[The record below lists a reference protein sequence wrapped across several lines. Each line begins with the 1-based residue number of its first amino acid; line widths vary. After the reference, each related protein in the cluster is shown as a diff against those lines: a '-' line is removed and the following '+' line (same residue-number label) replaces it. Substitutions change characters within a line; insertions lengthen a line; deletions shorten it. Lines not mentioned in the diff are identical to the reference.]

1 MEDITNIM
9 DDVEIVKE
17 FLVESGDHL
26 DDVESKI
33 LQLEE
38 NPEDVDIINSIFR
51 PIHSMK
57 GSAGFL
63 GMKDIGKVSHELE
76 TLLDEA
82 RKAKIKITP
91 EIIEILIEG
100 IDILRKLRE
109 IVEKKTNNKD
119 AATDV
124 IDYQPLLSKIS
135 AALQHNQNKSS
146 QNVTVHPRPLNS
158 VKEPTPS
165 PSQEGNTKS
174 PLLGG
179 DLGVGELLPQNDVG
193 DIPPGP
199 KRLGEILLESGD
211 VSQDQLQIALHEQE
225 KPLGEILVEKGIT
238 TPEKVENALKIQS
251 TAGKKS
257 SETVKVDT
265 QKLDNLV
272 NLVGELVIANALI
285 NEVLVNANNTNT
297 SANKNLSQLSKIV
310 KDIQDQVM
318 SMRMVPLKSTF
329 QKMARL
335 VRDVSTKT
343 GKKVRLEVSG
353 EETELDKTVI
363 EEIGDPLVHIIRNSV
378 DHGIEPQD
386 ERIAK
391 GKPADGLVRLNA
403 FHKGGNIVIE
413 IEDDGKGLCK
423 DKLLKKAIE
432 KGLVE
437 ESASLSDQQIYNL
450 IFAAGFST
458 AEKITDISG
467 RGVGMDVVKKNV
479 ERLRGKVDISTVEGK
494 GTKIS
499 IKLPLTLAIIDGM
512 IVQVGAEKYIVP
524 MLSIEESIRPNK
536 EHISTVQHRGELLN
550 IRGKLLPIVR
560 LHNLYNV
567 NPKKINPWETLILIV
582 EGEGQRCGV
591 LVDELLGQQQIV
603 IKSLGEQFR
612 NVRGVSGSAILGD
625 GCVSLIL
632 DVGGIMNMALN

>member
-38 NPEDVDIINSIFR
+38 NPENADIINSIFR

-63 GMKDIGKVSHELE
+63 GMKDIGTVSHELE
-76 TLLDEA
+76 TIMDEA
-82 RKAKIKITP
+82 RKTKIKITP
-91 EIIEILIEG
+91 EIIEILYEG
-100 IDILRKLRE
+100 IDILKKLRE
-109 IVEKKTNNKD
+109 IVAKKADNKD
-119 AATDV
+119 TTPEV
-124 IDYQPLLSKIS
+124 IDYQPLLSKITV
-135 AALQHNQNKSS
+135 ALQHNQNDVETGFKPVCAS
-146 QNVTVHPRPLNS
+146 QNN
-158 VKEPTPS
+158 
-165 PSQEGNTKS
+165 
-174 PLLGG
+174 
-179 DLGVGELLPQNDVG
+179 VG
-193 DIPPGP
+193 DIPPEP

-211 VSQDQLQIALHEQE
+211 VSQEQLQIALHEQQ

-251 TAGKKS
+251 AASKKS
-257 SETVKVDT
+257 AETVKVDT

-285 NEVLVNANNTNT
+285 NEELVNAHNTNT
-297 SANKNLSQLSKIV
+297 VANKNLSQLSKIV
-310 KDIQDQVM
+310 KDMQDQVM

-391 GKPADGLVRLNA
+391 GKPAEGLVRLNA

-423 DKLLKKAIE
+423 DKLLKNAIE

-479 ERLRGKVDISTVEGK
+479 ERLRGKIDISTVKGK

-499 IKLPLTLAIIDGM
+499 IRLPLTLAIIDGM
-512 IVQVGAEKYIVP
+512 IVQVGDA
-524 MLSIEESIRPNK
+524 
-536 EHISTVQHRGELLN
+536 T
-550 IRGKLLPIVR
+550 
-560 LHNLYNV
+560 
-567 NPKKINPWETLILIV
+567 
-582 EGEGQRCGV
+582 
-591 LVDELLGQQQIV
+591 
-603 IKSLGEQFR
+603 
-612 NVRGVSGSAILGD
+612 
-625 GCVSLIL
+625 
-632 DVGGIMNMALN
+632 

>member
-1 MEDITNIM
+1 
-9 DDVEIVKE
+9 
-17 FLVESGDHL
+17 
-26 DDVESKI
+26 
-33 LQLEE
+33 
-38 NPEDVDIINSIFR
+38 
-51 PIHSMK
+51 MK

-82 RKAKIKITP
+82 RKTKIKITH

-100 IDILRKLRE
+100 IDILKKLRE
-109 IVEKKTNNKD
+109 IVEKKFDNKD

-135 AALQHNQNKSS
+135 AALQHNQNNVETGFKPVSTS
-146 QNVTVHPRPLNS
+146 Q
-158 VKEPTPS
+158 
-165 PSQEGNTKS
+165 
-174 PLLGG
+174 
-179 DLGVGELLPQNDVG
+179 DDDW
-193 DIPPGP
+193 DIPPEP
-199 KRLGEILLESGD
+199 KKLGEILLESGD
-211 VSQDQLQIALHEQE
+211 VSQEQLQIALHEQA

-251 TAGKKS
+251 AASKKS

-272 NLVGELVIANALI
+272 NLVGELVIANALM
-285 NEVLVNANNTNT
+285 NEVLVSANNTNT

-318 SMRMVPLKSTF
+318 SIRMVPIKSTF

-335 VRDVSTKT
+335 VRDVSTKA

-363 EEIGDPLVHIIRNSV
+363 EEIGDPLVHLIRNSI
-378 DHGIEPQD
+378 DHGIEPQG
-386 ERIAK
+386 ERISK
-391 GKPADGLVRLNA
+391 GKPAEGLVRLNA
-403 FHKGGNIVIE
+403 FHKGGNIIIE

-432 KGLVE
+432 KGLVDE
-437 ESASLSDQQIYNL
+437 GASLSDQQIYNL

-458 AEKITDISG
+458 AEKVTDISG

-479 ERLRGKVDISTVEGK
+479 ERLRGKVDLSTVEGK
-494 GTKIS
+494 GTKIT

-512 IVQVGAEKYIVP
+512 IVQVGDEKYIIP
-524 MLSIEESIRPNK
+524 MLSIEESIRPSK

-567 NPKKINPWETLILIV
+567 KPKKTNPWEALILIV

-625 GCVSLIL
+625 GHVSLIL

>member
-1 MEDITNIM
+1 MEDLTNIM

-17 FLVESGDHL
+17 FLAESSDHL
-26 DDVESKI
+26 DNVESKI
-33 LQLEE
+33 LELEE
-38 NPEDVDIINSIFR
+38 TPDDTDIINSIFR

-82 RKAKIKITP
+82 RKGKLKITP
-91 EIIEILIEG
+91 EIIEILYEG
-100 IDILRKLRE
+100 IDILKKLRE
-109 IVEKKTNNKD
+109 IISLKVDNKD
-119 AATDV
+119 TATEV
-124 IDYQPLLSKIS
+124 INYQPLLSKI
-135 AALQHNQNKSS
+135 AFALQHNPDSS
-146 QNVTVHPRPLNS
+146 PQNVPAEDTQ
-158 VKEPTPS
+158 EP
-165 PSQEGNTKS
+165 K
-174 PLLGG
+174 
-179 DLGVGELLPQNDVG
+179 
-193 DIPPGP
+193 
-199 KRLGEILLESGD
+199 KLGEILLENGD
-211 VSQDQLQIALHEQE
+211 ISPDQLDSALKVQE
-225 KPLGEILVEKGIT
+225 KPLGEILIEKGLT
-238 TPEKVENALKIQS
+238 TPEKVEKALNIQS
-251 TAGKKS
+251 TTGKRS

-272 NLVGELVIANALI
+272 NLVGELVIANALM
-285 NEVLVNANNTNT
+285 NEVLGSAGNTNT
-297 SANKNLSQLSKIV
+297 GANKNVSQLGKIV

-318 SMRMVPLKSTF
+318 SMRMVPLKATF

-335 VRDVSTKT
+335 VRDVSIKS
-343 GKKVRLEVSG
+343 GKKVRLELSG

-363 EEIGDPLVHIIRNSV
+363 EEIGDPLVHIIRNSI
-378 DHGIEPQD
+378 DHGIESQD

-391 GKPADGLVRLNA
+391 GKPTEGLVRLNA

-413 IEDDGKGLCK
+413 IEDDGKGLSK
-423 DKLLKKAIE
+423 EKLLKKAIE
-432 KGLVE
+432 KGLIE
-437 ESASLSDQQIYNL
+437 ENASLTDQQIYNL

-458 AEKITDISG
+458 ADKITDISG

-479 ERLRGKVDISTVEGK
+479 ERLRGKVELSTVEGK

-512 IVQVGAEKYIVP
+512 IVQVGSEKYIIP

-536 EHISTVQHRGELLN
+536 EHISTVQHRGELIN
-550 IRGKLLPIVR
+550 IRGSLLPIVR
-560 LHNLYNV
+560 LHSLYNV
-567 NPKKINPWETLILIV
+567 QPKKTNPWEALILIV
-582 EGEGQRCGV
+582 EGEGRRCGV
-591 LVDELLGQQQIV
+591 LVDDLIGQQQIV

-612 NVRGVSGSAILGD
+612 NVRGISGSAILGD

>member
-1 MEDITNIM
+1 MKPTFWPISRSIAAKSTLGFVSVPSI
-9 DDVEIVKE
+9 
-17 FLVESGDHL
+17 
-26 DDVESKI
+26 SKI
-33 LQLEE
+33 IPRNMIYPL
-38 NPEDVDIINSIFR
+38 N
-51 PIHSMK
+51 
-57 GSAGFL
+57 
-63 GMKDIGKVSHELE
+63 ELRFCV
-76 TLLDEA
+76 T
-82 RKAKIKITP
+82 
-91 EIIEILIEG
+91 
-100 IDILRKLRE
+100 
-109 IVEKKTNNKD
+109 V
-119 AATDV
+119 
-124 IDYQPLLSKIS
+124 QPLP
-135 AALQHNQNKSS
+135 
-146 QNVTVHPRPLNS
+146 VNS

-272 NLVGELVIANALI
+272 NLVGELVIANALM
-285 NEVLVNANNTNT
+285 NEVLVSANNTNT

-318 SMRMVPLKSTF
+318 SMRMVQLKSTF

-335 VRDVSTKT
+335 VRDVSTKA

-413 IEDDGKGLCK
+413 IEDDGKGLCR
-423 DKLLKKAIE
+423 DKILKKAIE

-437 ESASLSDQQIYNL
+437 ESAPLSDHQIYNL

-467 RGVGMDVVKKNV
+467 RGVGMDVVKRNV

-512 IVQVGAEKYIVP
+512 IVQVGNEKYIIP
-524 MLSIEESIRPNK
+524 MLSIEESIRPCK

-567 NPKKINPWETLILIV
+567 KPKKINPWEALILIV

-591 LVDELLGQQQIV
+591 LVDDLLGQQQIV

-612 NVRGVSGSAILGD
+612 NVRGVSGSNILGD